1 MSGHSKWAT
10 TKHKKAAIDAK
21 RGKLFAKLIKNI
33 EVAARNGGPDPD
45 GNPTLFDAIQKAKK
59 NSVPAD
65 NINREVTQ
73 KKSEIGGKQ
82 NQRDSLRSL
91 GLKRINDVVVH
102 EDRPEIRGMIN
113 VVRHL
118 VTVEEVD

>member
-1 MSGHSKWAT
+1 MPRLK
-10 TKHKKAAIDAK
+10 
-21 RGKLFAKLIKNI
+21 
-33 EVAARNGGPDPD
+33 
-45 GNPTLFDAIQKAKK
+45 
-59 NSVPAD
+59 
-65 NINREVTQ
+65 VTQ
-73 KKSEIGGKQ
+73 VKSAIGGKQ

-102 EDRPEIRGMIN
+102 EDRPKIRGMIN